1 MVERACHSVS
11 CYPTQTVEDMLSHP
25 AATRRKTAHES
36 YDLVRY
42 LGLFD
47 LDLGQVDPE
56 QVSMFIA
63 ARAVTEYVEDLA
75 IPIATRPKPD
85 EETTV
90 REIETELPIALT
102 GYMSDPAGTELPSND
117 MDVTTIQS
125 AEQLAR
131 IFPTQWLLEDVCP
144 DAFYAKVAQ
153 RELLMPEWQRPT
165 QKPEDSDDDS
175 PDHDRIEDQAL
186 PDTPKQ
192 HAYLLLDTSR
202 TMCDHDRRGPVA
214 RGLAL
219 AFLLKGYQQRSQLS
233 FRSFTDRVTDLSSG
247 TSREEFCEIVRRVIK
262 IPNGG
267 QTRIQQALEQA
278 VRDVR
283 NAGPCLRADV
293 MLISDG
299 ISRLTE
305 NPFHSEHLHTFLVAD
320 LMAED
325 ESTGIIRTLRD
336 WSHTFR
342 RVWKSRFR
350 EILAPTI
357 ADLQAANAQLRAL
370 ARHANLSDEEAIRIH
385 QMLENAKYLT
395 GELKKAA
402 GKKAP
407 VPPEVQAIERE
418 LAATEKQLPP
428 RSAASS
434 EAGMTQAVASQGTME
449 SSLTSGTAMAP
460 AGESLGLWKFVRR
473 LAGSLWRMTVGR
485 VVAVLRRH

>member
-1 MVERACHSVS
+1 
-11 CYPTQTVEDMLSHP
+11 MLTTTAS
-25 AATRRKTAHES
+25 TRRKGTYES

-47 LDLGQVDPE
+47 LDLGRVTPE

-63 ARAVTEYVEDLA
+63 ARAATEYVEDLT

-102 GYMSDPAGTELPSND
+102 GYVSDPVGAELPSND
-117 MDVTTIQS
+117 MDVTMIQS

-131 IFPTQWLLEDVCP
+131 IFPAQWLLEDVCP

-165 QKPEDSDDDS
+165 QNPEDSYDDS
-175 PDHDRIEDQAL
+175 PDHERIEDQAL

-219 AFLLKGYQQRSQLS
+219 AFLLKGHQQRSQLN
-233 FRSFTDRVTDLSSG
+233 FRPFTDQAADLSSG
-247 TSREEFCEIVRRVIK
+247 TTREDFRSIVRRVIE
-262 IPNGG
+262 IPNAG
-267 QTRIQQALEQA
+267 QTRIQKALEQA
-278 VRDVR
+278 VHDVR

-305 NPFHSEHLHTFLVAD
+305 NPFRSEHLHTFLVAD

-336 WSHTFR
+336 WSKTFR
-342 RVWKSRFR
+342 RVWKSRFKD
-350 EILAPTI
+350 ILKPTI
-357 ADLQAANAQLRAL
+357 ADLRAANAHLL
-370 ARHANLSDEEAIRIH
+370 AMADWTDASDEEAARLH
-385 QMLENAKYLT
+385 QMLENVKYLAS
-395 GELKKAA
+395 ELKKAA

-407 VPPEVQAIERE
+407 VPPEIQTIEHE
-418 LAATEKQLPP
+418 LAAMEKQLPP
-428 RSAASS
+428 PPAAPSRTNS
-434 EAGMTQAVASQGTME
+434 TQAATQGSME
-449 SSLTSGTAMAP
+449 SSLTSGTAAAP
-460 AGESLGLWKFVRR
+460 AGEPIGIWKWIRR
-473 LAGSLWRMTVGR
+473 LGSGIWQMTIGR
-485 VVAVLRRH
+485 IVALFRGH

>member
-1 MVERACHSVS
+1 
-11 CYPTQTVEDMLSHP
+11 MLISPNP
-25 AATRRKTAHES
+25 ARRKSAYVS

-47 LDLGQVDPE
+47 LDLGQVNSE

-63 ARAVTEYVEDLA
+63 ARAAAEYVEDLA

-85 EETTV
+85 EDITV

-102 GYMSDPAGTELPSND
+102 GYRNDPVGDQLPSND

-131 IFPTQWLLEDVCP
+131 IFPTQWMLEDVCP

-165 QKPEDSDDDS
+165 QNPEDSYDDS
-175 PDHDRIEDQAL
+175 PDHERIEDRAL

-219 AFLLKGYQQRSQLS
+219 AFLLKGHQQRSQLN
-233 FRSFTDRVTDLSSG
+233 FRPFTDQAADLSSG
-247 TSREEFCEIVRRVIK
+247 TSREDFRKIVRRVID
-262 IPNGG
+262 IPNAG
-267 QTRIQQALEQA
+267 QTRIQKALEQA
-278 VRDVR
+278 VHDVR
-283 NAGPCLRADV
+283 HEGPCLRADV

-305 NPFHSEHLHTFLVAD
+305 NPFRDEHLHTFLVAD

-325 ESTGIIRTLRD
+325 EATGIIRTLRD
-336 WSHTFR
+336 WSRTFR
-342 RVWKSRFR
+342 RVWKSRFQ
-350 EILAPTI
+350 EILQPTLG
-357 ADLQAANAQLRAL
+357 DLDAANKQLRAM
-370 ARHANLSDEEAIRIH
+370 ASRDKISNEEAIH
-385 QMLENAKYLT
+385 LQQMLENVKYLAS
-395 GELKKAA
+395 EIKKAA

-407 VPPEVQAIERE
+407 IPPEIQAIERE
-418 LAATEKQLPP
+418 LAETEKQLPTP
-428 RSAASS
+428 HAVPSQADSEQHASKS
-434 EAGMTQAVASQGTME
+434 SLET
-449 SSLTSGTAMAP
+449 SLTSGTTMAP
-460 AGESLGLWKFVRR
+460 AGESLGLWMLVRR
-473 LAGSLWRMTVGR
+473 IAATLWRATIGRTV
-485 VVAVLRRH
+485 AWLHRR

>member
-1 MVERACHSVS
+1 
-11 CYPTQTVEDMLSHP
+11 MLTSSTS
-25 AATRRKTAHES
+25 TRRKTAYES

-47 LDLGQVDPE
+47 LDLGQLSPE
-56 QVSMFIA
+56 HVSMFIA
-63 ARAVTEYVEDLA
+63 ARAVAEYVEDLA

-85 EETTV
+85 EETTL

-102 GYMSDPAGTELPSND
+102 GYMSDPVGTELPSND

-125 AEQLAR
+125 SEQLAR
-131 IFPTQWLLEDVCP
+131 IFPNQWLLEDVCP
-144 DAFYAKVAQ
+144 EAFYAKLAQ

-165 QKPEDSDDDS
+165 QNPEDSYDDS
-175 PDHDRIEDQAL
+175 PDHERIEDQAL

-202 TMCDHDRRGPVA
+202 TMCDHDRRGAVA

-219 AFLLKGYQQRSQLS
+219 AFLLKGHQQRSQLN
-233 FRSFTDRVTDLSSG
+233 FRPFTDQAADLSCG
-247 TSREEFCEIVRRVIK
+247 TSADDFRMIVRRVID
-262 IPNGG
+262 IANAG

-283 NAGPCLRADV
+283 DAGPCLRADV

-299 ISRLTE
+299 ISRLTA
-305 NPFHSEHLHTFLVAD
+305 NPFHGEHLHTFLVSD

-336 WSHTFR
+336 WSRSFR
-342 RVWKSRFR
+342 RVWKSRFK

-357 ADLQAANAQLRAL
+357 TDLQAANTQFRAL
-370 ARHANLSDEEAIRIH
+370 ADQDDVTDEDAARLH
-385 QMLENAKYLT
+385 QMLENIKYLAK
-395 GELKKAA
+395 ELKRAA

-407 VPPEVQAIERE
+407 VPEEVQAIERD
-418 LAATEKQLPP
+418 LPAIEKQLPP
-428 RSAASS
+428 PPTTPSQADSA
-434 EAGMTQAVASQGTME
+434 QVAAAKGSME
-449 SSLTSGTAMAP
+449 SSITSGTAMAP
-460 AGESLGLWKFVRR
+460 AGESLGLWKLIRR
-473 LAGSLWRMTVGR
+473 VAAGLWRMSFGKAI
-485 VVAVLRRH
+485 AVFRRR

>member
-1 MVERACHSVS
+1 
-11 CYPTQTVEDMLSHP
+11 MLATP
-25 AATRRKTAHES
+25 ARTRRKTAYES

-47 LDLGQVDPE
+47 LDLGQVTSE
-56 QVSMFIA
+56 QVSMFVA
-63 ARAVTEYVEDLA
+63 ARAAAEYVEDMS
-75 IPIATRPKPD
+75 IPIATRPKAD

-90 REIETELPIALT
+90 REIETELPMALT
-102 GYMSDPAGTELPSND
+102 GYVSDPVGGEMPSND

-125 AEQLAR
+125 AEQLGR
-131 IFPTQWLLEDVCP
+131 IFPNQWLLEDVCP
-144 DAFYAKVAQ
+144 EAFYAKVAQ

-165 QKPEDSDDDS
+165 QTPEDSYDDS
-175 PDHDRIEDQAL
+175 YAHERIEDQAL

-219 AFLLKGYQQRSQLS
+219 AFLLKGHQQRSQLN
-233 FRSFTDRVTDLSSG
+233 FRPFTDQAADLSSG
-247 TSREEFCEIVRRVIK
+247 SSREDFGKIVRRVID
-262 IPNGG
+262 IPNAG
-267 QTRIQQALEQA
+267 QTRIQKALEQA
-278 VRDVR
+278 VYDVR

-305 NPFHSEHLHTFLVAD
+305 NPFRDEHLHTFLVAD

-336 WSHTFR
+336 WSRTFR
-342 RVWKSRFR
+342 RVWKSRFK
-350 EILAPTI
+350 EILTPTI
-357 ADLQAANAQLRAL
+357 ADLQAANTQLRAL
-370 ARHANLSDEEAIRIH
+370 ANHAEMSDEEAAKLH
-385 QMLENAKYLT
+385 QMLENVKYLAS
-395 GELKKAA
+395 EIKKAV

-407 VPPEVQAIERE
+407 VPEEVQAVERD

-428 RSAASS
+428 PPAVPSQTDSA
-434 EAGMTQAVASQGTME
+434 QAAMQGSME

-460 AGESLGLWKFVRR
+460 AGESVGLWKWVRR
-473 LAGSLWRMTVGR
+473 LVSSMWRMTAGR
-485 VVAVLRRH
+485 ALRILRRH

>member
-1 MVERACHSVS
+1 
-11 CYPTQTVEDMLSHP
+11 MLSTP
-25 AATRRKTAHES
+25 GSTRPKTAYEA

-42 LGLFD
+42 LALFD
-47 LDLGQVDPE
+47 LDLGQLEPE

-63 ARAVTEYVEDLA
+63 ARAASEYVEDLA

-102 GYMSDPAGTELPSND
+102 GYVSDPVGADLPSND

-125 AEQLAR
+125 SEQLAR
-131 IFPTQWLLEDVCP
+131 IFPNQWLLEDVCP

-153 RELLMPEWQRPT
+153 RELLMPQWQRPT
-165 QKPEDSDDDS
+165 QNPEDSYDDS
-175 PDHDRIEDQAL
+175 PDHERIEDEAL

-219 AFLLKGYQQRSQLS
+219 AFLLKGHQQRSQLN
-233 FRSFTDRVTDLSSG
+233 FRPFTDQAADLSSG
-247 TSREEFCEIVRRVIK
+247 TSRDDFHNIVRRVID
-262 IPNGG
+262 IPNAG

-278 VRDVR
+278 VHDVR
-283 NAGPCLRADV
+283 NDGPCLRADV

-305 NPFHSEHLHTFLVAD
+305 NPFRGEHLHTFLVSD

-325 ESTGIIRTLRD
+325 ESTGIIRILRD
-336 WSHTFR
+336 WSRTFR
-342 RVWKSRFR
+342 RVWKSRFK
-350 EILAPTI
+350 EILSPTI
-357 ADLQAANAQLRAL
+357 VDLQAANAQLRAL
-370 ARHANLSDEEAIRIH
+370 ADGATDEDAARLH
-385 QMLENAKYLT
+385 QMLENVKYLAS
-395 GELKKAA
+395 ELKRAA

-418 LAATEKQLPP
+418 LATTEKQMPAPP
-428 RSAASS
+428 AAPTQSRSAESASP
-434 EAGMTQAVASQGTME
+434 QGSME
-449 SSLTSGTAMAP
+449 TSLTSGTAMAP
-460 AGESLGLWKFVRR
+460 AGESLGLWKLVRR
-473 LAGSLWRMTVGR
+473 LAAGFWRMTVGR
-485 VVAVLRRH
+485 LVNVLRRR

>member
-1 MVERACHSVS
+1 
-11 CYPTQTVEDMLSHP
+11 MLVTP
-25 AATRRKTAHES
+25 ARTRRKTAYES

-47 LDLGQVDPE
+47 LDLGQVTSE
-56 QVSMFIA
+56 QVSMFVA
-63 ARAVTEYVEDLA
+63 ARSVAEYVEDMA

-85 EETTV
+85 EESTV
-90 REIETELPIALT
+90 REIETELPMALT
-102 GYMSDPAGTELPSND
+102 GYVSDPVGGEMPSND

-165 QKPEDSDDDS
+165 QNPEDSYDDS
-175 PDHDRIEDQAL
+175 YDHERIEDQAL

-219 AFLLKGYQQRSQLS
+219 AFLLKGHQQRSQLN
-233 FRSFTDRVTDLSSG
+233 FRPFTDQAADLSSG
-247 TSREEFCEIVRRVIK
+247 TSREDFGKIVRRVID
-262 IPNGG
+262 IPNAG
-267 QTRIQQALEQA
+267 QTRIQKALEQA
-278 VRDVR
+278 VDDVR

-305 NPFHSEHLHTFLVAD
+305 NPFRDEHLHTFLVAD

-325 ESTGIIRTLRD
+325 ESTGIIRT
-336 WSHTFR
+336 F
-342 RVWKSRFR
+342 
-350 EILAPTI
+350 A
-357 ADLQAANAQLRAL
+357 
-370 ARHANLSDEEAIRIH
+370 
-385 QMLENAKYLT
+385 
-395 GELKKAA
+395 
-402 GKKAP
+402 
-407 VPPEVQAIERE
+407 
-418 LAATEKQLPP
+418 
-428 RSAASS
+428 
-434 EAGMTQAVASQGTME
+434 
-449 SSLTSGTAMAP
+449 
-460 AGESLGLWKFVRR
+460 
-473 LAGSLWRMTVGR
+473 
-485 VVAVLRRH
+485 

>member
-1 MVERACHSVS
+1 MFTTPSPALRKSV
-11 CYPTQTVEDMLSHP
+11 YGSH
-25 AATRRKTAHES
+25 
-36 YDLVRY
+36 DLARY

-47 LDLGQVDPE
+47 LDLGQVTSE

-63 ARAVTEYVEDLA
+63 ARAAAEYVEDLA

-102 GYMSDPAGTELPSND
+102 GYVSDPVGAELPSND

-165 QKPEDSDDDS
+165 QNPEDSYDDS
-175 PDHDRIEDQAL
+175 FDHERIEDQAL

-219 AFLLKGYQQRSQLS
+219 AFLLKGHQQRSQLN
-233 FRSFTDRVTDLSSG
+233 FRPFTEQAADLSSG
-247 TSREEFCEIVRRVIK
+247 TSREDFRTIVRRVID
-262 IPNGG
+262 IPNAG
-267 QTRIQQALEQA
+267 QTRIQKALEQA

-305 NPFHSEHLHTFLVAD
+305 NPFRDEHLHTFLVAD

-336 WSHTFR
+336 WSRTFR
-342 RVWKSRFR
+342 RVWKSRFK
-350 EILAPTI
+350 EILTPTI
-357 ADLQAANAQLRAL
+357 ADLQAANAQLRAS
-370 ARHANLSDEEAIRIH
+370 ANRTEVTDEEAARLH
-385 QMLENAKYLT
+385 QMLENVKYLAS
-395 GELKKAA
+395 EIKRAA
-402 GKKAP
+402 GKKVP
-407 VPPEVQAIERE
+407 VPEEVQAIERE
-418 LAATEKQLPP
+418 LVTTEKRLPP
-428 RSAASS
+428 PPAAPSQAGSA
-434 EAGMTQAVASQGTME
+434 QAPAQGSME

-460 AGESLGLWKFVRR
+460 AGESVGLWKWMKR
-473 LAGSLWRMTVGR
+473 LASSVWRMTVGR
-485 VVAVLRRH
+485 ISAVFRRR